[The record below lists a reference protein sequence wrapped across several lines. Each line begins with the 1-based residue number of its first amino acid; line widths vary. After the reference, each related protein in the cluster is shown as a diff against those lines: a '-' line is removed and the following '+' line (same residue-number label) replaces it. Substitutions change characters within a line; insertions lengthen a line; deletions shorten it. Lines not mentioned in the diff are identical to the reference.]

1 MNKYFHK
8 FVKTYS
14 DYGNR
19 NKRKIHQLIYNTKNN
34 DLLNFYYHII
44 LHTQN
49 QKSTIS
55 NLTPSEIDEL
65 ILSYNES
72 FNSENLID
80 NSTVKNKF
88 KEWF

>member
-1 MNKYFHK
+1 METEIKE
-8 FVKTYS
+8 
-14 DYGNR
+14 
-19 NKRKIHQLIYNTKNN
+19 KIHQLIDNIDNN

-44 LHTQN
+44 LHSQN

-55 NLTPSEIDEL
+55 NLTPSEFDEL

-80 NSTVKNKF
+80 SSTVKSKY